1 MLAVPF
7 VRPRALVPALAAVLA
22 ACSDTATPV
31 AAPSA
36 AREIPVAELKQAP
49 SLLSC
54 QQQPYAITSQT
65 VGLLGGTVR
74 VGNHRLEIPAGA
86 LLAPVLITAE
96 APADNAASV
105 RFFPEGLR
113 FVLPAY
119 LTLDYS
125 HCPSAAT
132 KPGKSAVFTTDGLS
146 ILSLLGSTDDTT
158 QTRVTTLI
166 DHFSRYA
173 VAW

>member
-1 MLAVPF
+1 MLAIPF
-7 VRPRALVPALAAVLA
+7 VRSRVLVPALAAALA
-22 ACSDTATPV
+22 ACADTPM

-36 AREIPVAELKQAP
+36 ARETPVAELKQAP

-54 QQQPYAITSQT
+54 QPQPYAITSQT

-125 HCPSAAT
+125 HCPSAST

-146 ILSLLGSTDDTT
+146 VLSLLGSADDTA

>member
-1 MLAVPF
+1 M
-7 VRPRALVPALAAVLA
+7 
-22 ACSDTATPV
+22 
-31 AAPSA
+31 
-36 AREIPVAELKQAP
+36 AELSEAP
-49 SLLSC
+49 SLLMC
-54 QQQPYAITSQT
+54 QQQPYAVTSQT

-74 VGNHRLEIPAGA
+74 VGNHRLEIPPGA

-96 APADNAASV
+96 APADNVASV
-105 RFFPEGLR
+105 RFFPEGLQ
-113 FVLPAY
+113 FLLPAY

-125 HCPSAAT
+125 HCPSGPG

-146 ILSLLGSTDDTT
+146 VLSLLGSTDDTT
-158 QTRVTTLI
+158 QRRVTSAI